1 HAVEVQK
8 KDDQVKLLES
18 ASHCFMPLV
27 TPSAVGS
34 SFAAPEVSA
43 PAEVEPENVVPEDT
57 YLDLTGP
64 DEVVATQ
71 SGKFKRK
78 RLGKQSD
85 TLPAKQLRRDHP
97 SFATCTGGKT
107 LAGLRQ
113 LIPTSPPVSRHSFQA
128 DVQAHVVQ
136 SARITDVPVY
146 TAAATIT
153 SARENVGI

>member
-1 HAVEVQK
+1 
-8 KDDQVKLLES
+8 
-18 ASHCFMPLV
+18 MPLV
-27 TPSAVGS
+27 TPAVGGS
-34 SFAAPEVSA
+34 SSAAAEVSA

-71 SGKFKRK
+71 SGKSKRK

-97 SFATCTGGKT
+97 SFATGTGGKS

-113 LIPTSPPVSRHSFQA
+113 LMQTSPLVSRPSFQA
-128 DVQAHVVQ
+128 DIQAHVVQ
-136 SARITDVPVY
+136 
-146 TAAATIT
+146 
-153 SARENVGI
+153 